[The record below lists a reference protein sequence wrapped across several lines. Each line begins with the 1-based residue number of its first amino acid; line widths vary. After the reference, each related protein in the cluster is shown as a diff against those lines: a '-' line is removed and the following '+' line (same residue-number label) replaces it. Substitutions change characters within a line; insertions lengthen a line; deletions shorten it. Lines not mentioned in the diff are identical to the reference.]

1 MDFVAF
7 DFETANSRAD
17 SACQLAAV
25 RIRNGQIVAER
36 SWLIRPPRLY
46 FSPRNIAIH
55 GIRPEQVADAATM
68 EQVWPEFLELAD
80 GEVLVA
86 HNARFDI
93 GVLVAS
99 LAAYDVACPHLEFSC
114 TRAIARRAWPGR
126 SGYGLKPLGSWLGVD
141 FRHHDALEDSR
152 CCAQI
157 ALAAARVSEAQDFPD
172 LERRLRLTRGRT
184 SLGQISGP
192 RIIGGN
198 RAPARSRYLSSDP
211 PGWMAGQ
218 AAAGPLVEAAQAAVQ
233 QAPPSVFEHRRSP
246 SRGQLDP
253 HAVLTAAAGSQPLA
267 GKRIVCLGSLRGLS
281 AIETGQL
288 LEALG
293 ATWQQQISA
302 DTDYVVACSGMLIE
316 EANRIIASETESCA
330 PPSSLP
336 AQPTIRLLSERQF
349 LALLPGGKAAVRW

>member
-330 PPSSLP
+330 PPSPLP